1 MRPLLAVLC
10 VACAGAFLC
19 PRAAAEQRLRVCGR
33 ELAETLSLLCRDR
46 GGFNDP
52 PPPHQ
57 RVARRGGVADDCCRL
72 GCSLS
77 TLLRYCKF
85 DDVVQP
91 PRAHDDGDDA
101 CVVDDD
107 DDDELFSLQ
116 LLHGPEA
123 WCGTWQPA
131 KPAPP
136 SGEVECTCSRGG
148 GGEQLENVVR
158 KVPRRPQRQRPR
170 QLPRQPARQPPRQPP
185 TTPATRRPVVRG
197 TATPYF
203 AGRPVAVVLTP
214 PHTQRQPATL

>member
-1 MRPLLAVLC
+1 MRTLLAVLC
-10 VACAGAFLC
+10 VACASALLC

-57 RVARRGGVADDCCRL
+57 RAPGGVARQGGVADDCCRL

-91 PRAHDDGDDA
+91 SRAHSDGDDGGGA
-101 CVVDDD
+101 CVDG
-107 DDDELFSLQ
+107 DEELLSLQ
-116 LLHGPEA
+116 LLHGCVA
-123 WCGTWQPA
+123 TA
-131 KPAPP
+131 SRP
-136 SGEVECTCSRGG
+136 SR
-148 GGEQLENVVR
+148 QR
-158 KVPRRPQRQRPR
+158 PVPRRPQRQRPR
-170 QLPRQPARQPPRQPP
+170 QRVRQPPRQPARQPP

>member
-1 MRPLLAVLC
+1 M
-10 VACAGAFLC
+10 G
-19 PRAAAEQRLRVCGR
+19 
-33 ELAETLSLLCRDR
+33 
-46 GGFNDP
+46 
-52 PPPHQ
+52 
-57 RVARRGGVADDCCRL
+57 VARHGGVADDCCRL

-91 PRAHDDGDDA
+91 PRAHGDGGDGGA

-107 DDDELFSLQ
+107 DDDDELLSLQ

-170 QLPRQPARQPPRQPP
+170 QPARQPPRQPARQPPRQLARQPP

-203 AGRPVAVVLTP
+203 AGRPVAVVLSP